1 MVFLVVMYRCESWTI
16 KKVEHPRIDAF
27 ELWCWRRFLRVP
39 WMVRRSNESIL
50 KKINPKYS
58 LKGLMLKLKLRY
70 FDHLMQR
77 TTHWKR
83 PWCWER
89 LKTEGEGKY
98 RGWDGWMASLTQW
111 TWVRVNSGRRWR
123 TGKLDVLQS
132 MESQRVGRDW
142 ATERQQHADK
152 NIIVDLTKYFDIIKL
167 KHSKLRQWSVGRESG
182 EVYWKELNLQPI

>member
-1 MVFLVVMYRCESWTI
+1 MVFLVVMYKCESWTI

>member
-1 MVFLVVMYRCESWTI
+1 MVFLVVMYRCDSWTI

-111 TWVRVNSGRRWR
+111 TWVRVNSGRHWR

>member
-1 MVFLVVMYRCESWTI
+1 MVFLVVMYRCDSWTI

-152 NIIVDLTKYFDIIKL
+152 NIIVDLTKYFYIIKL

-182 EVYWKELNLQPI
+182 EVYWKELNLQPT

>member
-1 MVFLVVMYRCESWTI
+1 
-16 KKVEHPRIDAF
+16 
-27 ELWCWRRFLRVP
+27 
-39 WMVRRSNESIL
+39 MVRRSNESIL

-152 NIIVDLTKYFDIIKL
+152 NIIVDLTKYFYIIKL

>member
-152 NIIVDLTKYFDIIKL
+152 NIIVDLTKYFYIIKL

-182 EVYWKELNLQPI
+182 EVYWKELNLQPT